1 MDQWDRAVTLFINTN
16 LTFPGDSFWLFMSAV
31 KVWIPL
37 YVAVAALLMWRL
49 GWKRGLIAI
58 ASIALCFYCDER
70 ICNLIKMLVER
81 VRPCNDEEM
90 LAAGLRVLENGN
102 NWSFPSG
109 HACNTFGLAVFTSL
123 YFRKR
128 FYSIFIYLWA
138 ALVVLPAQETHTG
151 RCAQMGCPIRHIHYP
166 VGGACGCQPHCRW
179 QTLPY
184 RYISWCS
191 HRPDY
196 GPCMG
201 KAYPGAIPENQLLK
215 NIKRNYGSIQTQSS
229 GVRNR

>member
-1 MDQWDRAVTLFINTN
+1 MERIEQIIGAVDQWDRAVTLFINTH
-16 LTFPGDSFWLFMSAV
+16 LTFPGDSFWMFMSAV

-109 HACNTFGLAVFTSL
+109 HACNTFGFAISSLICFRAEILGLGKKDTSFSLRKKRIPAGVRRWVAL
-123 YFRKR
+123 YG
-128 FYSIFIYLWA
+128 IFIILWA
-138 ALVVLPAQETHTG
+138 VLVAVSRIAVGKHYLIDISVGALIGLI
-151 RCAQMGCPIRHIHYP
+151 MGL
-166 VGGACGCQPHCRW
+166 VWGKL
-179 QTLPY
+179 TLALF
-184 RYISWCS
+184 RRI
-191 HRPDY
+191 
-196 GPCMG
+196 
-201 KAYPGAIPENQLLK
+201 NF
-215 NIKRNYGSIQTQSS
+215 
-229 GVRNR
+229 